1 MSGGRSRAVTQFLD
15 GTMLSAPKIEFHWEK
30 DGDELQKL
38 CIKVLH
44 TKNPDNWTYAE
55 LAFYRKWILTIP
67 VQMDMVGMCASFK
80 DILEKMTEEVADKVQ
95 ARLLS
100 DPTLNDENL
109 HTYP

>member
-1 MSGGRSRAVTQFLD
+1 MSGGRYRAVIQFLD
-15 GTMLSAPKIEFHWEK
+15 GTMLSAPKIEFHWK
-30 DGDELQKL
+30 KNGDEIQD
-38 CIKVLH
+38 IRISVLH

-67 VQMDMVGMCASFK
+67 VQMDKVGMWAFTE
-80 DILEKMTEEVADKVQ
+80 ILQKMTEEVADKVQ